1 MFAQAML
8 SVGSENIDALAERIW
23 KSVGPSGPNKVSQ
36 LSATR
41 PIQSGIMMLEFPLHQ
56 EYMYSLAKAVRDLA
70 PESHDSHL
78 SALEVSYTPI
88 GLGYH

>member
-41 PIQSGIMMLEFPLHQ
+41 PIQSGRLEFPLHQ